1 MNADT
6 FVLPSGPPRIGPLP
20 SPGTYRATPDRC
32 ILEVSRR
39 LDPLAVRR
47 RRCTTRSSSLVI
59 AADSPDPR
67 LTVEAEERGGGALEF
82 TATEFKPT
90 NSGGFDISGE
100 LSLRDTTIPLT
111 LRTRVVDREDDR
123 LLIIGTGHAHRV
135 RLLLAADFR

>member
-20 SPGTYRATPDRC
+20 SPGTYRAAPDRC

-47 RRCTTRSSSLVI
+47 R
-59 AADSPDPR
+59 
-67 LTVEAEERGGGALEF
+67 
-82 TATEFKPT
+82 
-90 NSGGFDISGE
+90 
-100 LSLRDTTIPLT
+100 RDTTIPLT